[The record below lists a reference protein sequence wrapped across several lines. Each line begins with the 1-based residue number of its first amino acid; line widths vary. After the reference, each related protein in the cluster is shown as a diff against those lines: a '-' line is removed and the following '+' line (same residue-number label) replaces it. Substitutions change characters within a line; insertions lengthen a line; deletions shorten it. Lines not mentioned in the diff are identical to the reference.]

1 MKIIILRPC
10 EWSRVRRR
18 EVAGRGQ
25 IPLAHEISKE
35 SSLQLALVPCNFLVL
50 INFSQSNSTLSSM
63 AKDQGL
69 RALLKKQK
77 GVDHKKEHQKK
88 LQKQAEKRKRS
99 QKPAEEEIEAE
110 GSGLEEDSEANDSGD
125 DVKEVAEEEVAAKL
139 AELQEKM
146 NGQGSGWETDESE
159 DAEEDDEEEEDDGID
174 IEGIDSDSESESDE
188 EDGAGAEEDDE
199 EEEEEDIPLSDIESL
214 ASDERGDIIPHQ
226 RLTINNT
233 AALLRSLKAFALPAS
248 LPFSAAQAVTSDA
261 PTEIKDVEDDLTRE
275 LAFYKQSL
283 EAVKEGR
290 IKLNKEGMPFTRPTD
305 YFAEMV
311 KSEEQMGKVRAKMVD
326 AAARKKASAD
336 ARRQRDLK
344 KFGKAV
350 QVAKLQERD
359 KAKRDTLDKINV
371 LKRSKFLF
379 SSFQPFYKLQNTNH
393 ILFRTRRWCWSH
405 NKRRRHVRCRSRRC
419 CRRREGR
426 TSFQGWPRRTR
437 RRQGCQTPKEGC

>member
-1 MKIIILRPC
+1 
-10 EWSRVRRR
+10 
-18 EVAGRGQ
+18 
-25 IPLAHEISKE
+25 
-35 SSLQLALVPCNFLVL
+35 
-50 INFSQSNSTLSSM
+50 M

-77 GVDHKKEHQKK
+77 GVDFKKEHQKK

-99 QKPAEEEIEAE
+99 QKPTDKEIEAE
-110 GSGLEEDSEANDSGD
+110 GSGLEEDSEANDSGE
-125 DVKEVAEEEVAAKL
+125 DVKDVAKEEVAAKL
-139 AELQEKM
+139 AELKEKM
-146 NGQGSGWETDESE
+146 NGQASGWETDESE
-159 DAEEDDEEEEDDGID
+159 DAEEDDEDEDDGGID

-188 EDGAGAEEDDE
+188 EDGAGAEDDDE

-290 IKLNKEGMPFTRPTD
+290 IRLNKEGMPFTRPTD

-371 LKRSKFLF
+371 LKRKREGGAGLTTNEEDMFDVALDDAADGEKAARRFKDGRGGPEGGKGAKRQKKDAKFGFGGKKRFSKSNDAKSSGDVSGF
-379 SSFQPFYKLQNTNH
+379 SVKKMKGKGKSQRPGK
-393 ILFRTRRWCWSH
+393 
-405 NKRRRHVRCRSRRC
+405 SRRAA
-419 CRRREGR
+419 G
-426 TSFQGWPRRTR
+426 
-437 RRQGCQTPKEGC
+437 K